1 MAKKN
6 DKERTLE
13 FVFSD
18 ATRDSYGTVLS
29 VDGWDLDRFNKN
41 GIAFFNHTSY
51 SSNPDMAI
59 GTAKAWIDGD
69 KLMGSITFEK
79 KEENELADKVYR
91 KFLNGTY
98 KAVSVGF
105 ITTSKGKWGI
115 GEEAADG
122 TNPTYYYGR
131 RELIEISCVPIPANK
146 NALRRSFE
154 KEASGDDEPN
164 DDMLFSE
171 GTIRGFEPINEPAVS
186 DEEDEKPEDKTERNI
201 QDDTTIIEAFDALS
215 KSF

>member
-1 MAKKN
+1 MAKKI

-29 VDGWDLDRFNKN
+29 VEGWDLDRFNKN
-41 GIAFFNHTSY
+41 GIAFFNHASY

-105 ITTSKGKWGI
+105 VATSRGKWGI
-115 GEEAADG
+115 GEEAMDG

-131 RELIEISCVPIPANK
+131 RELVEISCVPVPANK
-146 NALRRSFE
+146 NALKRSFE
-154 KEASGDDEPN
+154 KSASESDERFGE
-164 DDMLFSE
+164 MLFSE
-171 GTIRGFEPINEPAVS
+171 GEIRGFEPIEEPTVA
-186 DEEDEKPEDKTERNI
+186 EEEETKPEEEARDTEEESI
-201 QDDTTIIEAFDALS
+201 IIEAFDALS